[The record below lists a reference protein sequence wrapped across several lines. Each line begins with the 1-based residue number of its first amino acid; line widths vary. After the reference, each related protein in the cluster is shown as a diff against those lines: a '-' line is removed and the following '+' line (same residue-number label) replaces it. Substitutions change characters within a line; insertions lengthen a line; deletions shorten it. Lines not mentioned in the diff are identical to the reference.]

1 MIGMMIV
8 MIMTIIMR
16 NLTLAECLN
25 DYGDDDLE
33 DDEDTKEEKLCGFDF
48 IAACFEN
55 CDRTEL
61 EFCPKLLRPSF

>member
-1 MIGMMIV
+1 MMIV

-55 CDRTEL
+55 CD
-61 EFCPKLLRPSF
+61 